1 MERQSNGA
9 REREKESGRGV
20 KNVSLDFFF
29 TTMSRILHLFNSRT
43 KQLYYAQID
52 YNLCHVIFDSCLSVR
67 KLLVELFPDTQNF
80 PATVPDCPSRVA
92 RCCNGRHKEHT
103 ILAHCPLS
111 SIFFYVYYAFLQIF
125 RKLYTRVLLCKEDR
139 KFFST
144 VNSYINKSVL
154 ENKDNM
160 KIL

>member
-20 KNVSLDFFF
+20 KNVSLDFFFF

-67 KLLVELFPDTQNF
+67 KLLVELFPDTQHF
-80 PATVPDCPSRVA
+80 PVAVPDCPSRVA

-103 ILAHCPLS
+103 ILEHCPLS
-111 SIFFYVYYAFLQIF
+111 SFFFTYIMPFYKYFGNCIQEFSCV
-125 RKLYTRVLLCKEDR
+125 RKIEN
-139 KFFST
+139 FSQQ
-144 VNSYINKSVL
+144 
-154 ENKDNM
+154 
-160 KIL
+160 